1 MVEKTKICGI
11 ILKYWRDILKKIE
24 ISLLEHTPFLKEN
37 GTFDREKALLHSARI
52 GGICYSEEGYET
64 LREEPLETTEKR
76 KRGTLKLEHHSIFD
90 HVNIGMAIKGIPK
103 ILAMFLNNENQYNTS
118 EKSGRYTKIIGLDD
132 SFVTPQTADL
142 YNKWQTIFEL
152 EIKKEYSDVYN
163 NQKIEKLAH
172 ENARYLVSVFVP
184 TEMIYTVPLAQ
195 LNRIA
200 TFIDSYVEKNITS
213 NEPFEKK
220 LIPYMLEFKEKLAE
234 LNLLEPGLQTNRK
247 NRDFSLLANDK
258 KREHFGATYVTNYRG
273 SLAQLAQAQR
283 HRTLS
288 YEMYPL
294 RNHGQDTVELTSEQV
309 FYVPPIIA
317 DDEALKKE
325 WLTDM
330 WQQLNIFPQGE
341 KVQIVEAGTLENFA
355 LKVKERM
362 CVEVQLEIFNQIRE
376 TLIKYREA
384 LSMNDQFL
392 LRKIDESGPRCTF
405 DDYDC
410 ARPCKLSK
418 ERIVKR
424 KV

>member
-1 MVEKTKICGI
+1 MKN
-11 ILKYWRDILKKIE
+11 IE
-24 ISLLEHTPFLKEN
+24 VCLLDHTPFLKEN

-52 GGICYSEEGYET
+52 GGICYSEEGFEA
-64 LREEPLETTEKR
+64 LLAEDLEITEKR
-76 KRGTLKLEHHSIFD
+76 KRGTLKLEHHSIYD

-103 ILAMFLNNENQYNTS
+103 ILAMFLNNEHQYNTS

-132 SFVTPQTADL
+132 SFVTPLTADL
-142 YNKWQTIFEL
+142 YNKWQTIFEE
-152 EIKKEYSDVYN
+152 EIKKEYGDVYN
-163 NQKIEKLAH
+163 DSKIEKLAH

-200 TFIDSYVEKNITS
+200 AFIDNYVEENKDS
-213 NEPFEKK
+213 NEVFEKQ
-220 LIPYMLEFKEKLAE
+220 IVPYMIEFKEKLAE

-247 NRDFSLLANDK
+247 NRHFSLLTNDQ

-288 YEMYPL
+288 YQMHPL
-294 RNHGQDTVELTSEQV
+294 RDYGMNNSSFDQS

-317 DDEALKKE
+317 GDDGLKNE
-325 WLTDM
+325 WLNDM
-330 WQQLNIFPQGE
+330 SKQLNVFPQGE
-341 KVQIVEAGTLENFA
+341 MVRIIESGTLENFL

-362 CVEVQLEIFNQIRE
+362 CVEVQLEIFQQIRE
-376 TLIKYREA
+376 TLAKYREA
-384 LSMNDQFL
+384 LGQNDQFL
-392 LRKIDESGPRCTF
+392 LRKIDADGPRCTF

-418 ERIVKR
+418 ERIIKR
-424 KV
+424 KI